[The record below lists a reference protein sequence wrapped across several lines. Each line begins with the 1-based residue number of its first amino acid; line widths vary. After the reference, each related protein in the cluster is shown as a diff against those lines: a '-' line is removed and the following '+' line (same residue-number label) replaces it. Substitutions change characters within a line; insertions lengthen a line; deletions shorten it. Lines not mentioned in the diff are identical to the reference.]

1 MAGGFSR
8 MKQSVG
14 YVGAASPHT
23 QATQDTDTSPGAFSR
38 MKEKVNTPRR
48 SSSSKGSASRDWSF
62 FEQGRGSSPARSE
75 SGTTSPKLG
84 SIRIP
89 SINKTSSGQLDVDT
103 LNQYAAQWE
112 ANHTT
117 NGERFKKTV
126 SGMGKTYL
134 GSVVNAGGVAARV
147 QQGIYSDMTEESIR
161 GWESEIKNWT
171 DSLNAWRADGSLT
184 KEEEEYLTGLIQENQ
199 KKIDIYQK
207 AQEARSGASKSTY
220 ALADKISA
228 SGTQDIEAAK
238 NGLGTIG
245 RFVVDTGVAMGQLG
259 IDIGAAAAT
268 GGSAML
274 PMAVRSFGGGTQQA
288 RQEGADE
295 GQAFLYGAASAVL
308 EAATEQI
315 GNIGVN
321 AKFFGKGALDDVMAG
336 MVTALENRARTTTGK
351 AAMKLLGTS
360 GMAFLSEGFEEFVSA
375 IASPVLERV
384 IYSDDPINVGEVL
397 GDALYDFLVGGAVGG
412 ISGAAHTATGMAI
425 QKMRGIT
432 NANDVVQEEPAQQI
446 QDEEVQPE
454 QQDQQPARE
463 AAILRILEE
472 NGVTGTPANRQAQGV
487 AALIDGGE
495 LSSNRADEIRKSR
508 AAQAAYTQITGETID
523 TTGRPAEVR
532 ARIKQMALD
541 KAAERNTQ
549 NVVETIPTQAA
560 VETATQEATEA
571 PVTPVTTMGTVD
583 TNQAETSP
591 VIQYTPSPASDLD
604 TISQRVSN
612 INLVDRMAQESQVL
626 GEAGRAA
633 AMTRYDG
640 TTDPSGY
647 YAGFMQAYN
656 DGMNGKRNR
665 QNSVLT
671 KEQYNQA
678 YNAGRTDSRAGLT
691 REGAGLVRNA
701 SAVKLRDAGTID
713 SLAKK
718 LGVTVVAEETIF
730 SPDGRKSGVNG
741 YIKGREIHIA
751 LDAEDP
757 SMVVFKHEVTHYLQE
772 KSAKS
777 YQAFRDY
784 AVQAMGEDEVRRVQ
798 DLYRSRNVDLT
809 WDEAMDEVAA
819 NYTENLLT
827 DEEAVRRLIRDD
839 RNLAQKILD
848 AIRGL
853 VQKVTGQEGAKLRQA
868 EKLWTEMFREI
879 AGQEQADRGTIEVRY
894 SEKDGVKNGR
904 AREETRGAFLQRA
917 TGEGYA
923 IHEGKTAC
931 VYGYRRVDRKSAGKN
946 AGQIQAEVSHLG
958 IEADIISGPILI
970 NRNGTTVERQVPQ
983 AVTIDRARILINKN
997 SDLAPRNVAGHE
1009 AFHLWKSGVGR
1020 NSYIETVED
1029 NIDFTSEAFRD
1040 YQSSIAY
1047 TLFGQDADL
1056 SDEGQMARMREELL
1070 AYISGDIHE
1079 GVNDDML
1086 RPMFRDYD
1094 AVKIAW
1100 DNLVRK
1106 NGGMV
1111 YGDSSSSSR
1120 FSMKAS
1126 VDEMQEKYD
1135 SLSRRVQELSRK
1147 KAQLEKNP
1155 EHEKFLEAVYSAKG
1169 DALDTAMEQYK
1180 KWADENGLSAV
1191 ASELEDLKRQSQD
1204 AFRNLERAKRDA
1216 LNEARADYRSK
1227 FDEAFSKKYAS
1238 KAARKF
1244 GTTSRFDLAGYLTV
1258 NGSLLDFSQRQGYR
1272 VQDHREIAEILDFLP
1287 DYAEYSDG
1295 MIEFMNMGNIR
1306 LQSYGIDIAKAPNAK
1321 QRSMLR
1327 KFFNS
1332 LDGEVTVDFSRENG
1346 NNDGSI
1352 DYPEGTRADKILRD
1366 IDSYFST
1373 GVVPEQSAVS
1383 MFHTRYSIKS
1393 TDSQGR
1399 KLTKE
1404 QQEYFRDSVIR
1415 DDKGHLMVMYHISDV
1430 DNISVFQSGNSAGII
1445 YFSKSIR
1452 DARKAARGS
1461 RSIYVCYLNIK
1472 NPVNTENNPFYWYE
1486 AEDSLRVAN
1495 WKREGYDGV
1504 YVKDESGVS
1513 VAVFYPG
1520 QIKETENLNPTNTTD
1535 IRFSLRQENQ
1545 RLRELNQYLRD
1556 EISDPSVVRTSRN
1569 GVKKLASRLVSEYD
1583 STVDKSDISA
1593 QLLSLYDF
1601 IANGKDAS
1609 GNELT
1614 WTEVSHRAKEIAQDI
1629 LSGAVAQGNPLYEE
1643 YADVRSYVKQQ
1654 AIVVPK
1660 DSRGDFEQ
1668 FGGWGEFR
1676 KRNAGRMKLMND
1688 GLPSDVFYQE
1698 LSSQWPELFPE
1709 DIANPADQMIHTAEV
1724 LQYLDAV
1731 YENPYQQEMDV
1742 YTRYLADEILESFYE
1757 VPQRTTYAQRQQLR
1771 QTKQAIRYEKRIDSL
1786 RQRQKERI
1794 ADLRAQGR
1802 DRIKQ
1807 AVAEQRE
1814 ESAKKLDALKRKYQ
1828 SKEAATRDRREAA
1841 ATRAKIQRHVKKLS
1855 QLLLRPSDKSHVPE
1869 ALKKPVAALLE
1880 SINLESQYTVDPK
1893 TGKRKK
1899 NGGGDPTKRT
1909 QAFQELRTAYAKIME
1924 SGEYL
1929 VDPDLQDNLDAVIRM
1944 KNKRLVEMNQAELET
1959 VWKAVSAME
1968 ASIRSANKLL
1978 AHSKFE
1984 SISGIADSLRREN
1997 SSKPEKR
2004 NYVRPIGLLDGLLN
2018 LDMMTPETFFHRL
2031 GDPGDAIFHMMR
2043 NAADDQTRT
2052 LKEAEDYTKD
2062 LLDGMKARDLEKEL
2076 HTFRIDGQDVELS
2089 TAQIMELYVL
2099 SRRQQAVKHLYMG
2112 GIRPTGARKGVLE
2125 LGAAKP
2131 VHVTPQDVANIIST
2145 LTDDQILVAEGM
2157 QSFLSEEMA
2166 EKGNRASMKVY
2177 GYKKFSE
2184 ENYWPI
2190 RVDNNQTVTD
2200 VAKETAEKMVP
2211 QYGMT
2216 KQVTPGANNALFI
2229 GSIFDS
2235 YAKHIT
2241 EMSIYSAWLATWEDV
2256 NRIHNF
2262 QFRNS
2267 EGARTGTVKEI
2278 VTKVFGKNGNGYI
2291 TNLLRDVSQGTKANA
2306 DTVFSIRGLTSAYK
2320 AASVGANLR
2329 VILQQPTAALR
2340 ALDLIDPKY
2349 FLAGMARKGNWDRVK
2364 KWAPIAQWK
2373 DWGYFEMDTGRAIKD
2388 VLLGTDSVL
2397 ERVKQATMWA
2407 AGKADSVTWSRIWNA
2422 CEAEIADKRP
2432 GLKKGSDE
2440 FYLAVADRFNQ
2451 VIDQTQ
2457 VVDSVLTRTQIMRSS
2472 SDLNKMAASFMSEP
2486 SKVYNMMLRS
2496 VYDLRAASDPAAR
2509 SAARKRVGR
2518 TSFALV
2524 ASFAANAIA
2533 QSLVDAARDD
2543 DREKKYLERFV
2554 AAYEKN
2560 FIANFNP
2567 AGYVPYL
2574 RDIVSIIQGYD
2585 VSRMDM
2591 DSISKAINSATNAY
2605 KALSGG
2611 GKKTVK
2617 AAFAD
2622 LFAEFSR
2629 LLGVPVSNIK
2639 RDVQAV
2645 IMTTAI
2651 ETENYRLQYEIDRA
2665 LLNLNYA
2672 GNTALFMDTL
2682 YGAMK
2687 TNRADYEFIYSDLV
2701 KNGMDPAKI
2710 ASGMESRMKEDQGV
2724 TSVSDLEQRYLPPDK
2739 EKEYQSLLSGVSGT
2753 KIWAGAT
2760 DEQRKNTSDDIYQLI
2775 MGTDRSA
2782 SLRDK
2787 ISAGS
2792 QYGLTEE
2799 EMVLYE
2805 LAKEVASQDGNDN
2818 TSQEEA
2824 AAAAAMLPG
2833 LSDNERA
2840 YLWQSTNKGW
2850 KDTNNPW
2857 K

>member
-1 MAGGFSR
+1 MASDFLTSLAKSKAQKIDQQFGPNAYGGTKFLTS
-8 MKQSVG
+8 STPA
-14 YVGAASPHT
+14 GAQAPASP
-23 QATQDTDTSPGAFSR
+23 
-38 MKEKVNTPRR
+38 
-48 SSSSKGSASRDWSF
+48 SRDWSF
-62 FEQGRGSSPARSE
+62 FEQERGSSPARSE
-75 SGTTSPKLG
+75 AGTASPKLG
-84 SIRIP
+84 SIRFP
-89 SINKTSSGQLDVDT
+89 SANKTASGNVRTSTLDRYAEKAAYDDNIQSLKSRLATLQEEKSRLEAGLALDMVAPVQNEIEQIQRILRYDGKEYDDNFFGQFGASYAQGRLSQDEAYGWNAYLGNPTPDAKQYAENISSALREFQIRNKDALDEDAVLPAISQDLAGYLPQFVDQTKARVAGGAAGAAAGALIPVVGIPNGIRAGAIAGSSIDMYNLTRGYAFKALVDEGVDVDT
-103 LNQYAAQWE
+103 ARSLAGDEAFLSSILEAGDTMMDMATLGVNGIIKNAAKGSLKGFAKKGAEAAASVAGNKLKQILEKHGVRLIGGYLANVAGEAAQE
-112 ANHTT
+112 GAQQVVSIANRDR
-117 NGERFKKTV
+117 GV
-126 SGMGKTYL
+126 SG
-134 GSVVNAGGVAARV
+134 
-147 QQGIYSDMTEESIR
+147 
-161 GWESEIKNWT
+161 
-171 DSLNAWRADGSLT
+171 DGSGIPDLFFRSIGT
-184 KEEEEYLTGLIQENQ
+184 GADILTGKNPDGLDEVADAAAQGA
-199 KKIDIYQK
+199 KI
-207 AQEARSGASKSTY
+207 AAMMGGATI
-220 ALADKISA
+220 L
-228 SGTQDIEAAK
+228 GTQAVNRA
-238 NGLGTIG
+238 LGTI
-245 RFVVDTGVAMGQLG
+245 VSSPEAVEDTVQTP
-259 IDIGAAAAT
+259 D
-268 GGSAML
+268 
-274 PMAVRSFGGGTQQA
+274 P
-288 RQEGADE
+288 EP
-295 GQAFLYGAASAVL
+295 AASANL
-308 EAATEQI
+308 EQTQA
-315 GNIGVN
+315 
-321 AKFFGKGALDDVMAG
+321 D
-336 MVTALENRARTTTGK
+336 
-351 AAMKLLGTS
+351 
-360 GMAFLSEGFEEFVSA
+360 
-375 IASPVLERV
+375 
-384 IYSDDPINVGEVL
+384 
-397 GDALYDFLVGGAVGG
+397 
-412 ISGAAHTATGMAI
+412 
-425 QKMRGIT
+425 
-432 NANDVVQEEPAQQI
+432 
-446 QDEEVQPE
+446 
-454 QQDQQPARE
+454 ARE

-541 KAAERNTQ
+541 KAAERNAQ

-560 VETATQEATEA
+560 VETATQESTEA

-612 INLVDRMAQESQVL
+612 INLVDRMAQDSQVL

-713 SLAKK
+713 ALAKK
-718 LGVTVVAEETIF
+718 LGVTVVAEDTIS
-730 SPDGRKSGVNG
+730 SPNGRQSGANG
-741 YIKGREIHIA
+741 YMKGREIHIS
-751 LDAEDP
+751 LKSEDP
-757 SMVVFKHEVTHYLQE
+757 AMVVFKHEVTHYLQE
-772 KSAKS
+772 QNAKG

-809 WDEAMDEVAA
+809 WDGAMDEVAA

-839 RNLAQKILD
+839 RNLAQKIMD
-848 AIRGL
+848 AIKGL
-853 VQKVTGQEGAKLRQA
+853 LQKVKGQEGAKLRQA
-868 EKLWTEMFREI
+868 ERLWTDMFREI
-879 AGQEQADRGTIEVRY
+879 AGQEQADRGTMGVRY
-894 SEKDGVKNGR
+894 SEKGEPLYG
-904 AREETRGAFLQRA
+904 REETEQTAKGSVRKNDTGRKDGGRENSAG
-917 TGEGYA
+917 TGGEGILSSVRMLSRGEKPYHSWA
-923 IHEGKTAC
+923 EEGLIVPEPGSVAESEARVVRGEYQLPVFVVKSDIFNRNHPKAPAFARGGQVFLREDLPEIGRGDIGAHEAGHAMKEIGYLPYLDFIEKTP
-931 VYGYRRVDRKSAGKN
+931 
-946 AGQIQAEVSHLG
+946 E
-958 IEADIISGPILI
+958 LI
-970 NRNGTTVERQVPQ
+970 NRSHPLAGK
-983 AVTIDRARILINKN
+983 ILEHASKHTEVDLFNM
-997 SDLAPRNVAGHE
+997 SD
-1009 AFHLWKSGVGR
+1009 
-1020 NSYIETVED
+1020 
-1029 NIDFTSEAFRD
+1029 
-1040 YQSSIAY
+1040 
-1047 TLFGQDADL
+1047 QDAIDL
-1056 SDEGQMARMREELL
+1056 YDE
-1070 AYISGDIHE
+1070 I
-1079 GVNDDML
+1079 N
-1086 RPMFRDYD
+1086 
-1094 AVKIAW
+1094 
-1100 DNLVRK
+1100 N
-1106 NGGMV
+1106 MV
-1111 YGDSSSSSR
+1111 YGAIHAGRTEAIDIIRPVFFDFDAYS
-1120 FSMKAS
+1120 K
-1126 VDEMQEKYD
+1126 
-1135 SLSRRVQELSRK
+1135 ELSSIHEQFK
-1147 KAQLEKNP
+1147 KERN
-1155 EHEKFLEAVYSAKG
+1155 
-1169 DALDTAMEQYK
+1169 
-1180 KWADENGLSAV
+1180 NG
-1191 ASELEDLKRQSQD
+1191 
-1204 AFRNLERAKRDA
+1204 
-1216 LNEARADYRSK
+1216 AR
-1227 FDEAFSKKYAS
+1227 F
-1238 KAARKF
+1238 
-1244 GTTSRFDLAGYLTV
+1244 
-1258 NGSLLDFSQRQGYR
+1258 
-1272 VQDHREIAEILDFLP
+1272 
-1287 DYAEYSDG
+1287 
-1295 MIEFMNMGNIR
+1295 
-1306 LQSYGIDIAKAPNAK
+1306 
-1321 QRSMLR
+1321 
-1327 KFFNS
+1327 
-1332 LDGEVTVDFSRENG
+1332 
-1346 NNDGSI
+1346 
-1352 DYPEGTRADKILRD
+1352 
-1366 IDSYFST
+1366 
-1373 GVVPEQSAVS
+1373 
-1383 MFHTRYSIKS
+1383 SIKS

-1399 KLTKE
+1399 QLTKE
-1404 QQEYFRDSVIR
+1404 QQEYFRDSIIR

-1452 DARKAARGS
+1452 DAQKAARGS

-1545 RLRELNQYLRD
+1545 RLRELNQYLRE

-1614 WTEVSHRAKEIAQDI
+1614 WTEVSRRAKEIAQDI

-1814 ESAKKLDALKRKYQ
+1814 ESVKKLDALKRKYQ
-1828 SKEAATRDRREAA
+1828 GKEAATRDRREAA

-1909 QAFQELRTAYAKIME
+1909 QAFQELRKVYAEIAGK
-1924 SGEYL
+1924 GEDM
-1929 VDPDLQDNLDAVIRM
+1929 VIDPSLFGSEADGIKGAFDAVIDMRDT
-1944 KNKRLVEMNQAELET
+1944 RLSDMTQEQLET
-1959 VWKAVSAME
+1959 VWKVVRAVEHSITTAGRILSKTKYAATQDWARAVEQDTASRRSKRTLTEIGALKSLENPYTFFSHYGE
-1968 ASIRSANKLL
+1968 AGHAVYRMLRNAQDKQQLMVDR
-1978 AHSKFE
+1978 
-1984 SISGIADSLRREN
+1984 IAQEVGKITDPKSVEQLEKTVHTFTTERGDSL
-1997 SSKPEKR
+1997 
-2004 NYVRPIGLLDGLLN
+2004 
-2018 LDMMTPETFFHRL
+2018 T
-2031 GDPGDAIFHMMR
+2031 
-2043 NAADDQTRT
+2043 
-2052 LKEAEDYTKD
+2052 
-2062 LLDGMKARDLEKEL
+2062 
-2076 HTFRIDGQDVELS
+2076 LS
-2089 TAQIMELYVL
+2089 TAQVMELYEL
-2099 SRRQQAVKHLYMG
+2099 TKRKQAHEHLLKG
-2112 GIRPTGARKGVLE
+2112 GIVQPEIKSSKIRRGTNAVLLSE
-2125 LGAAKP
+2125 GDL
-2131 VHVTPQDVANIIST
+2131 ANIIK
-2145 LTDDQILVAEGM
+2145 V
-2157 QSFLSEEMA
+2157 LSEEEMKLA
-2166 EKGNRASMKVY
+2166 DALQGLTSGILADYGNEASMTAY
-2177 GYKKFSE
+2177 GYKKFTGTD
-2184 ENYWPI
+2184 YWPI
-2190 RVDNNQTVTD
+2190 RTAKEGVHSSSENNQNNTRSIKNIGLSKPTVPH
-2200 VAKETAEKMVP
+2200 AS
-2211 QYGMT
+2211 
-2216 KQVTPGANNALFI
+2216 NALDIPGIFTTFASHAGDMVDYAAWLVPMEDANRLFNYEYRDGQGNPTGRYVKGLLDRVGGAGSQEYWSRLMDNIQNGISAPMDDPMTRIAVKGI
-2229 GSIFDS
+2229 GSF
-2235 YAKHIT
+2235 K
-2241 EMSIYSAWLATWEDV
+2241 SAA
-2256 NRIHNF
+2256 
-2262 QFRNS
+2262 
-2267 EGARTGTVKEI
+2267 
-2278 VTKVFGKNGNGYI
+2278 
-2291 TNLLRDVSQGTKANA
+2291 
-2306 DTVFSIRGLTSAYK
+2306 
-2320 AASVGANLR
+2320 VGGNLR
-2329 VILQQPTAALR
+2329 VWLLQPTSLFR
-2340 ALDLIDPKY
+2340 ASFVLPAEDISRGLVKG
-2349 FLAGMARKGNWDRVK
+2349 ATKGNGWK
-2364 KWAPIAQWK
+2364 KALKYSPIAMRK
-2373 DWGYFEMDTGRAIKD
+2373 DNGGFDISNPRSMKEQLFDGR
-2388 VLLGTDSVL
+2388 
-2397 ERVKQATMWA
+2397 
-2407 AGKADSVTWSRIWNA
+2407 SRIRKFNDALSAPAGIADAWAWGKLWNA
-2422 CEAEIADKRP
+2422 CEWTTARRHKELRA
-2432 GLKKGSDE
+2432 GSE
-2440 FYLAVADRFNQ
+2440 AFYQKVNEMFTE

-2457 VVDSVLTRTQIMRSS
+2457 VVDGILQRSNIMRS
-2472 SDLNKMAASFMSEP
+2472 
-2486 SKVYNMMLRS
+2486 R
-2496 VYDLRAASDPAAR
+2496 
-2509 SAARKRVGR
+2509 
-2518 TSFALV
+2518 
-2524 ASFAANAIA
+2524 NAIA
-2533 QSLVDAARDD
+2533 QQATTFMGEPIMSLNMLLRAYDQFRYEQNPVKRGKAIKALGRASMALVLTSVASAVVQSFVDALRDD
-2543 DREKKYLERFV
+2543 DKDKKHLERMLSAFTGLTGEEES
-2554 AAYEKN
+2554 AWEKA
-2560 FIANFNP
+2560 IAVVLNGNLIGNLNP
-2567 AGYVPYL
+2567 IGQIPFA
-2574 RDIVSIIQGYD
+2574 RDILSQAQGYEVSRTDMEIFSDLVRATQTVIDSADGNGKRTRAYAVKELLSSAAKVFGTPVGNLTRDVWSIIRSFFIQTD
-2585 VSRMDM
+2585 N
-2591 DSISKAINSATNAY
+2591 ISLLYEMEKAIYNITNDGNRSRYVDILYRAY
-2605 KALSGG
+2605 RSGESD
-2611 GKKTVK
+2611 T
-2617 AAFAD
+2617 
-2622 LFAEFSR
+2622 
-2629 LLGVPVSNIK
+2629 
-2639 RDVQAV
+2639 
-2645 IMTTAI
+2645 
-2651 ETENYRLQYEIDRA
+2651 YES
-2665 LLNLNYA
+2665 
-2672 GNTALFMDTL
+2672 
-2682 YGAMK
+2682 
-2687 TNRADYEFIYSDLV
+2687 IYSDLV

-2760 DEQRKNTSDDIYQLI
+2760 EEQRKNTFDDIYQLI

>member
-1 MAGGFSR
+1 MSITL
-8 MKQSVG
+8 KQKNSGRVWNGTKVSSPQKNVG
-14 YVGAASPHT
+14 EKTGSGMTLTQRPQKAVQTSGAQAPAST
-23 QATQDTDTSPGAFSR
+23 
-38 MKEKVNTPRR
+38 
-48 SSSSKGSASRDWSF
+48 SRDWSF
-62 FEQGRGSSPARSE
+62 FEQGRINPASRAAASQDF
-75 SGTTSPKLG
+75 GG
-84 SIRIP
+84 IRIP
-89 SINKTSSGQLDVDT
+89 SANRTPSGSIDTETLDR
-103 LNQYAAQWE
+103 YAAQKKQD
-112 ANHTT
+112 NQSIL
-117 NGERFKKTV
+117 ERVGKTV
-126 SGMGKTYL
+126 SGAGKTYL
-134 GSVVNAGGVAARV
+134 GGLVNLGGQAASAQQRIQSEMTDENIRV
-147 QQGIYSDMTEESIR
+147 
-161 GWESEIKNWT
+161 WESEIQNWT
-171 DSLNAWRADGSLT
+171 SSLNNWRADGTLT
-184 KEEEEYLTGLIQENQ
+184 KDEEDYLTGLIQENQ
-199 KKIDIYQK
+199 KKIDIYRL
-207 AQEARSGASKSTY
+207 AQEARGGARDASYQLADEVSFSGAK
-220 ALADKISA
+220 DIQSA
-228 SGTQDIEAAK
+228 KE
-238 NGLGTIG
+238 GLGPVG
-245 RFVVDTGVAMGQLG
+245 NFVVDTGVALGQQVVDFG
-259 IDIGAAAAT
+259 IAAAT
-268 GGSAML
+268 GGSALL
-274 PMAVRSFGGGTQQA
+274 PMGIRSFGSGSQQA

-295 GQAFLYGAASAVL
+295 GQAALYGIASAAL
-308 EAATEQI
+308 ETATEQI
-315 GNIGVN
+315 GNIGISS
-321 AKFFGKGALDDVMAG
+321 KFFGGGALDDVMAG
-336 MVTALENRARTTTGK
+336 MVSSLEKRAKTAAGRAVLNRI
-351 AAMKLLGTS
+351 GTA
-360 GMAFLSEGFEEFVSA
+360 GMAFLSEGFEEFVSGVS
-375 IASPVLERV
+375 SPLLERA
-384 IYSDDPINVGEVL
+384 IYSDDPINFGEVL
-397 GDALYDFLVGGAVGG
+397 GDALYDFAVGGAVGG
-412 ISGAAHTATGMAI
+412 ILGGTFGGRTS
-425 QKMRGIT
+425 
-432 NANDVVQEEPAQQI
+432 ANQMVSQQTEQVSNVVQEEPAQQI

-454 QQDQQPARE
+454 QQDQQTARE

-508 AAQAAYTQITGETID
+508 AAQAAYTQLTGQTID
-523 TTGRPAEVR
+523 TTGRPADVR

-541 KAAERNTQ
+541 KAAERGAQ
-549 NVVETIPTQAA
+549 NVVESAPVQ
-560 VETATQEATEA
+560 ETAEA
-571 PVTPVTTMGTVD
+571 PVIPVTPRGTVEP
-583 TNQAETSP
+583 NQAEALP
-591 VIQYTPSPASDLD
+591 GRQAPLSPASDLD

-640 TTDPSGY
+640 TTAPSGY

-713 SLAKK
+713 ALAKK
-718 LGVTVVAEETIF
+718 LGVTVVAEDTIS
-730 SPDGRKSGVNG
+730 SPNGRQSGANG
-741 YIKGREIHIA
+741 YMKGREIHIS
-751 LDAEDP
+751 LKSEDP
-757 SMVVFKHEVTHYLQE
+757 AMVVFKHEVTHYLQE
-772 KSAKS
+772 QNAKG

-784 AVQAMGEDEVRRVQ
+784 AVQAMGEDEVRKVQ
-798 DLYRSRNVDLT
+798 DLYRRGGVELT
-809 WDEAMDEVAA
+809 WDGAMDEVAA

-827 DEEAVRRLIRDD
+827 DEEAVRQLIRDD

-848 AIRGL
+848 AIREL

-868 EKLWTEMFREI
+868 ERLWTEMFREI
-879 AGQEQADRGTIEVRY
+879 AGQEQVDRGTMNVQY

-946 AGQIQAEVSHLG
+946 ARQIQAEVSHLG
-958 IEADIISGPILI
+958 IEADIISGTILI

-983 AVTIDRARILINKN
+983 AVTIGRARILINKN

-1040 YQSSIAY
+1040 YQSSVAY

-1094 AVKIAW
+1094 AVKTAW
-1100 DNLVRK
+1100 ETLVRENAGQK
-1106 NGGMV
+1106 QTDRGTMEVRYSVQNLTPEERSAILS
-1111 YGDSSSSSR
+1111 YKSSESYKVNAKLR
-1120 FSMKAS
+1120 DGIALTDMEQAM
-1126 VDEMQEKYD
+1126 VDELD
-1135 SLSRRVQELSRK
+1135 R
-1147 KAQLEKNP
+1147 ALEKLPKVQGTVYRTLNFDDVLSP
-1155 EHEKFLEAVYSAKG
+1155 QEEYEDFIANHQAGFLVAYKAYTSASTKTDG
-1169 DALDTAMEQYK
+1169 YPL
-1180 KWADENGLSAV
+1180 ADGTKYGV
-1191 ASELEDLKRQSQD
+1191 TLEI
-1204 AFRNLERAKRDA
+1204 
-1216 LNEARADYRSK
+1216 
-1227 FDEAFSKKYAS
+1227 
-1238 KAARKF
+1238 
-1244 GTTSRFDLAGYLTV
+1244 TSRSARDLAGLGNNFESEALFPRRTV
-1258 NGSLLDFSQRQGYR
+1258 FDITRVTTDKSGHIRIYMEEVEIYGGDKHQGHDAQKRGMAVRDLQEAHPAHTDLRDVPRTDTRGDHVRGQNLQGSGTEGTSEQ
-1272 VQDHREIAEILDFLP
+1272 
-1287 DYAEYSDG
+1287 
-1295 MIEFMNMGNIR
+1295 
-1306 LQSYGIDIAKAPNAK
+1306 
-1321 QRSMLR
+1321 
-1327 KFFNS
+1327 
-1332 LDGEVTVDFSRENG
+1332 EVT
-1346 NNDGSI
+1346 
-1352 DYPEGTRADKILRD
+1352 
-1366 IDSYFST
+1366 
-1373 GVVPEQSAVS
+1373 
-1383 MFHTRYSIKS
+1383 
-1393 TDSQGR
+1393 
-1399 KLTKE
+1399 
-1404 QQEYFRDSVIR
+1404 
-1415 DDKGHLMVMYHISDV
+1415 
-1430 DNISVFQSGNSAGII
+1430 
-1445 YFSKSIR
+1445 
-1452 DARKAARGS
+1452 
-1461 RSIYVCYLNIK
+1461 
-1472 NPVNTENNPFYWYE
+1472 
-1486 AEDSLRVAN
+1486 
-1495 WKREGYDGV
+1495 
-1504 YVKDESGVS
+1504 
-1513 VAVFYPG
+1513 
-1520 QIKETENLNPTNTTD
+1520 
-1535 IRFSLRQENQ
+1535 RFSLKQENQ

-1614 WTEVSHRAKEIAQDI
+1614 WTEVSRRAKEIAQDI

-1807 AVAEQRE
+1807 AVSEQRE

-1828 SKEAATRDRREAA
+1828 GKEAATRDRREAA

-2031 GDPGDAIFHMMR
+2031 GDPGDAIFRMMR

-2278 VTKVFGKNGNGYI
+2278 VSKVFGKNGNGYI

-2407 AGKADSVTWSRIWNA
+2407 AGKADSVTWARLWNA

-2440 FYLAVADRFNQ
+2440 FYRAVADRFNQ

-2496 VYDLRAASDPAAR
+2496 VYDLRAESNPAAR

-2639 RDVQAV
+2639 RDVQSV

-2760 DEQRKNTSDDIYQLI
+2760 EEQRKNASDDIYQLI

>member
-1 MAGGFSR
+1 M
-8 MKQSVG
+8 
-14 YVGAASPHT
+14 
-23 QATQDTDTSPGAFSR
+23 PGAQAPAS
-38 MKEKVNTPRR
+38 T
-48 SSSSKGSASRDWSF
+48 SRDWSF
-62 FEQGRGSSPARSE
+62 FEQGRINPASRAAASQDF
-75 SGTTSPKLG
+75 GG
-84 SIRIP
+84 IRIP
-89 SINKTSSGQLDVDT
+89 SANRTPSGSIDTETLEKYISPRDATLYDLTIGSIMRGYDNSQYGIELYKQMSGQENDADE
-103 LNQYAAQWE
+103 YAKKMASE
-112 ANHTT
+112 KY
-117 NGERFKKTV
+117 RF
-126 SGMGKTYL
+126 
-134 GSVVNAGGVAARV
+134 
-147 QQGIYSDMTEESIR
+147 E
-161 GWESEIKNWT
+161 
-171 DSLNAWRADGSLT
+171 ADG
-184 KEEEEYLTGLIQENQ
+184 LIG
-199 KKIDIYQK
+199 K
-207 AQEARSGASKSTY
+207 AVSGASELLGQQLRQWTDPT
-220 ALADKISA
+220 AIAA
-228 SGTQDIEAAK
+228 GGTAA
-238 NGLGTIG
+238 
-245 RFVVDTGVAMGQLG
+245 
-259 IDIGAAAAT
+259 GAAAIA
-268 GGSAML
+268 
-274 PMAVRSFGGGTQQA
+274 
-288 RQEGADE
+288 
-295 GQAFLYGAASAVL
+295 GQAGPQVLIPEEVFTVPGAFIGGLQVGSGLSNYQIEAGLAYKEMLDNGISEDTASKV
-308 EAATEQI
+308 AT
-315 GNIGVN
+315 
-321 AKFFGKGALDDVMAG
+321 A
-336 MVTALENRARTTTGK
+336 
-351 AAMKLLGTS
+351 
-360 GMAFLSEGFEEFVSA
+360 
-375 IASPVLERV
+375 
-384 IYSDDPINVGEVL
+384 
-397 GDALYDFLVGGAVGG
+397 VGGANAALELVQMDELVKSFQVLNK
-412 ISGAAHTATGMAI
+412 SGASNGVLDAVLGELKRRGMDVAKETAQEVAQEGVTITGSQVASQI
-425 QKMRGIT
+425 DRGEWQYG
-432 NANDVVQEEPAQQI
+432 AKDVVERLGDTALSSALSFGVLNVPGGVYNVAYGNRTSSPQQAQQATVAEQEPTPVETEI
-446 QDEEVQPE
+446 SAPSQE
-454 QQDQQPARE
+454 QQSSARE

-495 LSSNRADEIRKSR
+495 LSSHRADEIRKSR
-508 AAQAAYTQITGETID
+508 AAQAAYTHITGETID

-541 KAAERNTQ
+541 KAAERNAQ

-571 PVTPVTTMGTVD
+571 PVTPVTTMGTVY

-604 TISQRVSN
+604 TISQRVYN
-612 INLVDRMAQESQVL
+612 INLVDRMAQDSQVL

-678 YNAGRTDSRAGLT
+678 YNAGRTDARAGLT

-718 LGVTVVAEETIF
+718 LGVTVVAEDTIF
-730 SPDGRKSGVNG
+730 SPDGRKSGANG

-757 SMVVFKHEVTHYLQE
+757 AMVVFKHEVTHYLQE
-772 KSAKS
+772 QNAKG

-784 AVQAMGEDEVRRVQ
+784 AVQAMGEDEVRKVQ
-798 DLYRSRNVDLT
+798 DLYRRGGVELT
-809 WDEAMDEVAA
+809 WDGAMDEVAA

-848 AIRGL
+848 AIRDMVRNL
-853 VQKVTGQEGAKLRQA
+853 TDKEGAQLRKA
-868 EKLWTEMFREI
+868 ERLWTKMFEESVEMRPLTEREQAIIFSDRDTKYSIREKDPPKKTGVAYKVFFAKDGQLYPPMVANPGGAGTPVGVWLDADIGQAAPPSKTGRMQVQAGGKGTNAAKGSLAFRPGWHLGDIPLAKQFARKNPETGVKDLFPADFVWAECEYAMDVDYQEEAMSYGYTENGKFRHSYAGLPKLPQDGYYRYRTNPNPDTVPWVITGAMKVNRILTDAETDAICREAGVEPMKRQGGPMDEERLSQLGLKAGYVEDNTRFSMKSQVDEMQENYDEI
-879 AGQEQADRGTIEVRY
+879 AGQEQADRGTMEVRY
-894 SEKDGVKNGR
+894 SVQNLTPEERSAILSYKSSESYKVNAKL
-904 AREETRGAFLQRA
+904 REGIALTDMEQAM
-917 TGEGYA
+917 
-923 IHEGKTAC
+923 
-931 VYGYRRVDRKSAGKN
+931 VD
-946 AGQIQAEVSHLG
+946 EL
-958 IEADIISGPILI
+958 
-970 NRNGTTVERQVPQ
+970 
-983 AVTIDRARILINKN
+983 DRALEKLPKVQGTVYRTLNFDDVLSPQEEYEDFIAKHQAGFL
-997 SDLAPRNVAGHE
+997 VAY
-1009 AFHLWKSGVGR
+1009 K
-1020 NSYIETVED
+1020 
-1029 NIDFTSEAFRD
+1029 
-1040 YQSSIAY
+1040 AY
-1047 TLFGQDADL
+1047 TSASTKTDGYPLAD
-1056 SDEGQMARMREELL
+1056 GTK
-1070 AYISGDIHE
+1070 Y
-1079 GVNDDML
+1079 GVT
-1086 RPMFRDYD
+1086 
-1094 AVKIAW
+1094 
-1100 DNLVRK
+1100 
-1106 NGGMV
+1106 
-1111 YGDSSSSSR
+1111 
-1120 FSMKAS
+1120 
-1126 VDEMQEKYD
+1126 
-1135 SLSRRVQELSRK
+1135 
-1147 KAQLEKNP
+1147 LEI
-1155 EHEKFLEAVYSAKG
+1155 
-1169 DALDTAMEQYK
+1169 
-1180 KWADENGLSAV
+1180 
-1191 ASELEDLKRQSQD
+1191 
-1204 AFRNLERAKRDA
+1204 
-1216 LNEARADYRSK
+1216 
-1227 FDEAFSKKYAS
+1227 
-1238 KAARKF
+1238 
-1244 GTTSRFDLAGYLTV
+1244 TSRSARDLAGLGNNFESEALFPRRTV
-1258 NGSLLDFSQRQGYR
+1258 FDITRVTTDKSGHIRIYMEEVEIYGGNKHQGHDTQKR
-1272 VQDHREIAEILDFLP
+1272 GMAVRDLQEAHPAHTDLRDVPRTDTRGDHVR
-1287 DYAEYSDG
+1287 G
-1295 MIEFMNMGNIR
+1295 QN
-1306 LQSYGIDIAKAPNAK
+1306 LQESGTEGTSE
-1321 QRSMLR
+1321 Q
-1327 KFFNS
+1327 
-1332 LDGEVTVDFSRENG
+1332 EVT
-1346 NNDGSI
+1346 
-1352 DYPEGTRADKILRD
+1352 
-1366 IDSYFST
+1366 
-1373 GVVPEQSAVS
+1373 
-1383 MFHTRYSIKS
+1383 
-1393 TDSQGR
+1393 
-1399 KLTKE
+1399 
-1404 QQEYFRDSVIR
+1404 
-1415 DDKGHLMVMYHISDV
+1415 
-1430 DNISVFQSGNSAGII
+1430 
-1445 YFSKSIR
+1445 
-1452 DARKAARGS
+1452 
-1461 RSIYVCYLNIK
+1461 
-1472 NPVNTENNPFYWYE
+1472 
-1486 AEDSLRVAN
+1486 
-1495 WKREGYDGV
+1495 
-1504 YVKDESGVS
+1504 
-1513 VAVFYPG
+1513 
-1520 QIKETENLNPTNTTD
+1520 
-1535 IRFSLRQENQ
+1535 RFSLKQENQ
-1545 RLRELNQYLRD
+1545 RLRELNQYLRE

-1614 WTEVSHRAKEIAQDI
+1614 WTEVSRRAKEIAQDI

-1668 FGGWGEFR
+1668 FGGWGAFR
-1676 KRNAGRMKLMND
+1676 KLNAGRMKLMND

-1828 SKEAATRDRREAA
+1828 GKEAATRDRREAA

-2018 LDMMTPETFFHRL
+2018 LDMMTPEIFFHRL
-2031 GDPGDAIFHMMR
+2031 GDPGDAIFRMMR

-2052 LKEAEDYTKD
+2052 LKEAEDYTKA

-2278 VTKVFGKNGNGYI
+2278 VSKVFGKNGNGYI

-2440 FYLAVADRFNQ
+2440 FYRAVADRFNQ

-2457 VVDSVLTRTQIMRSS
+2457 VVDSALTRTQIMRSS

-2639 RDVQAV
+2639 RDVQSV

-2710 ASGMESRMKEDQGV
+2710 ASGMESRMKADQGV

-2760 DEQRKNTSDDIYQLI
+2760 EEQRKNASDDIYQLI

>member
-1 MAGGFSR
+1 MASDFLTSLAKSKAQKIDQQFGPNAYGGTKFLTS
-8 MKQSVG
+8 STPA
-14 YVGAASPHT
+14 GAQAPASP
-23 QATQDTDTSPGAFSR
+23 
-38 MKEKVNTPRR
+38 
-48 SSSSKGSASRDWSF
+48 SRDWSF

-75 SGTTSPKLG
+75 SGVASPMIG
-84 SIRIP
+84 SIRFP
-89 SINKTSSGQLDVDT
+89 SINKTASGNIRTSTLDRYAEKAAYDDNIQGLKSRLASLQEEKSRLEAGLALDMVAPVQNEIEQIQRILRYDGKEYDDNFFGQFGASYAQGRLSQDEAYGWNAYLGNPTPEAKQYAENISSALREFQIRNKDALDEDAVLPAISQDLAGYLPQFVDQTKARVAGGAAGAAAGALIPVVGIPNGIRAGAIAGSSIDMYNLTRGYAFKALVDEGVDVDT
-103 LNQYAAQWE
+103 ARSLAGDE
-112 ANHTT
+112 AFLSSILEAGDTMMDMAT
-117 NGERFKKTV
+117 LGVNG
-126 SGMGKTYL
+126 
-134 GSVVNAGGVAARV
+134 
-147 QQGIYSDMTEESIR
+147 I
-161 GWESEIKNWT
+161 IKN
-171 DSLNAWRADGSLT
+171 AAKGSL
-184 KEEEEYLTGLIQENQ
+184 KGFA
-199 KKIDIYQK
+199 KK
-207 AQEARSGASKSTY
+207 GA
-220 ALADKISA
+220 
-228 SGTQDIEAAK
+228 EAAASAAGNK
-238 NGLGTIG
+238 LKQILEKHGVKLIG
-245 RFVVDTGVAMGQLG
+245 GYLSNVAGE
-259 IDIGAAAAT
+259 AA
-268 GGSAML
+268 
-274 PMAVRSFGGGTQQA
+274 
-288 RQEGADE
+288 QEGAQQVVSIANRDRGVSGDGSGIPDLFFRSIGTGADILTGKNPDGLDE
-295 GQAFLYGAASAVL
+295 VADAAAQGAKIAAMMGGATILGTQAV
-308 EAATEQI
+308 
-315 GNIGVN
+315 
-321 AKFFGKGALDDVMAG
+321 
-336 MVTALENRARTTTGK
+336 NRA
-351 AAMKLLGTS
+351 LGTT
-360 GMAFLSEGFEEFVSA
+360 
-375 IASPVLERV
+375 ASSPATVEATVQTPDPEPVASDSLER
-384 IYSDDPINVGEVL
+384 
-397 GDALYDFLVGGAVGG
+397 
-412 ISGAAHTATGMAI
+412 T
-425 QKMRGIT
+425 Q
-432 NANDVVQEEPAQQI
+432 AN
-446 QDEEVQPE
+446 
-454 QQDQQPARE
+454 ARE

-495 LSSNRADEIRKSR
+495 LSSHRADEIRKSR
-508 AAQAAYTQITGETID
+508 AAQDAYTQITGETID

-541 KAAERNTQ
+541 KAAERNAQ
-549 NVVETIPTQAA
+549 NVVETIPTQATIDN
-560 VETATQEATEA
+560 TAQEAIES
-571 PVTPVTTMGTVD
+571 PVTPVISMGTVD

-612 INLVDRMAQESQVL
+612 INLVDRMAQDSQVL

-713 SLAKK
+713 ALAKK
-718 LGVTVVAEETIF
+718 LGVTVVAEESIF
-730 SPDGRKSGVNG
+730 SPDGRKSGANG

-751 LDAEDP
+751 LDANDP

-772 KSAKS
+772 QSAES

-784 AVQAMGEDEVRRVQ
+784 AVQAMGENEVRRVQ

-879 AGQEQADRGTIEVRY
+879 AGQEQADRGTMEVRY
-894 SEKDGVKNGR
+894 SVQNLTPEERSAILSYKSSESYKVNAKL
-904 AREETRGAFLQRA
+904 REGIALTDMEQAM
-917 TGEGYA
+917 
-923 IHEGKTAC
+923 
-931 VYGYRRVDRKSAGKN
+931 VD
-946 AGQIQAEVSHLG
+946 EL
-958 IEADIISGPILI
+958 
-970 NRNGTTVERQVPQ
+970 
-983 AVTIDRARILINKN
+983 DRALEKLPKVQGTVYRTLNFDDVLSPQEEYEDFIANHQAGFL
-997 SDLAPRNVAGHE
+997 VAY
-1009 AFHLWKSGVGR
+1009 K
-1020 NSYIETVED
+1020 
-1029 NIDFTSEAFRD
+1029 
-1040 YQSSIAY
+1040 AY
-1047 TLFGQDADL
+1047 TSASTKTDGYPLAD
-1056 SDEGQMARMREELL
+1056 GTK
-1070 AYISGDIHE
+1070 Y
-1079 GVNDDML
+1079 GVT
-1086 RPMFRDYD
+1086 
-1094 AVKIAW
+1094 
-1100 DNLVRK
+1100 
-1106 NGGMV
+1106 
-1111 YGDSSSSSR
+1111 
-1120 FSMKAS
+1120 
-1126 VDEMQEKYD
+1126 
-1135 SLSRRVQELSRK
+1135 
-1147 KAQLEKNP
+1147 LEI
-1155 EHEKFLEAVYSAKG
+1155 
-1169 DALDTAMEQYK
+1169 
-1180 KWADENGLSAV
+1180 
-1191 ASELEDLKRQSQD
+1191 
-1204 AFRNLERAKRDA
+1204 
-1216 LNEARADYRSK
+1216 
-1227 FDEAFSKKYAS
+1227 
-1238 KAARKF
+1238 
-1244 GTTSRFDLAGYLTV
+1244 TSRSARDLAGLGNNFESEALFPRRTV
-1258 NGSLLDFSQRQGYR
+1258 FDITRVTTDKSGHIRIYMEEVEIYGGNKHQGHDTQKR
-1272 VQDHREIAEILDFLP
+1272 GMAVRDLQKAHPAHTDLRDVPRTDTRGDHVR
-1287 DYAEYSDG
+1287 G
-1295 MIEFMNMGNIR
+1295 QN
-1306 LQSYGIDIAKAPNAK
+1306 LQESGTEGTSE
-1321 QRSMLR
+1321 Q
-1327 KFFNS
+1327 
-1332 LDGEVTVDFSRENG
+1332 EVT
-1346 NNDGSI
+1346 
-1352 DYPEGTRADKILRD
+1352 
-1366 IDSYFST
+1366 
-1373 GVVPEQSAVS
+1373 
-1383 MFHTRYSIKS
+1383 
-1393 TDSQGR
+1393 
-1399 KLTKE
+1399 
-1404 QQEYFRDSVIR
+1404 
-1415 DDKGHLMVMYHISDV
+1415 
-1430 DNISVFQSGNSAGII
+1430 
-1445 YFSKSIR
+1445 
-1452 DARKAARGS
+1452 
-1461 RSIYVCYLNIK
+1461 
-1472 NPVNTENNPFYWYE
+1472 
-1486 AEDSLRVAN
+1486 
-1495 WKREGYDGV
+1495 
-1504 YVKDESGVS
+1504 
-1513 VAVFYPG
+1513 
-1520 QIKETENLNPTNTTD
+1520 
-1535 IRFSLRQENQ
+1535 RFSLKQENQ
-1545 RLRELNQYLRD
+1545 RLQELNQYLRE

-1614 WTEVSHRAKEIAQDI
+1614 WTEVSRRAKEIAQDI

-1643 YADVRSYVKQQ
+1643 YADVRAYVKKQ

-1828 SKEAATRDRREAA
+1828 GKEAATRDRREAA

-2031 GDPGDAIFHMMR
+2031 GDPGDAIFRMMR

-2052 LKEAEDYTKD
+2052 LKEAEDYTKA

-2216 KQVTPGANNALFI
+2216 KQVTQGANNALFI

-2407 AGKADSVTWSRIWNA
+2407 AGKADSVTWARLWNA

-2440 FYLAVADRFNQ
+2440 FYRAVADRFNQ

-2639 RDVQAV
+2639 RDVQSV

-2710 ASGMESRMKEDQGV
+2710 ASGMESRMKADQGV
-2724 TSVSDLEQRYLPPDK
+2724 TSVFDLEQRYLPPDK

-2760 DEQRKNTSDDIYQLI
+2760 EEQRKNASDDIYQLI

>member
-1 MAGGFSR
+1 MSITL
-8 MKQSVG
+8 KQKNSGRVWNGTKVSSPQKNVG
-14 YVGAASPHT
+14 EKTGSGMTLTQRPQKAVQTSGAQAPAST
-23 QATQDTDTSPGAFSR
+23 
-38 MKEKVNTPRR
+38 
-48 SSSSKGSASRDWSF
+48 SRDWSF
-62 FEQGRGSSPARSE
+62 FEQGRINPASRAAASQDF
-75 SGTTSPKLG
+75 GG
-84 SIRIP
+84 IRIP
-89 SINKTSSGQLDVDT
+89 SANRTPSGSIDTETLEKYISPRDATLYDLTIGSIMRGYDNSQYGIELYKQMSGQENDADE
-103 LNQYAAQWE
+103 YAKKMASE
-112 ANHTT
+112 KY
-117 NGERFKKTV
+117 RF
-126 SGMGKTYL
+126 
-134 GSVVNAGGVAARV
+134 
-147 QQGIYSDMTEESIR
+147 E
-161 GWESEIKNWT
+161 
-171 DSLNAWRADGSLT
+171 ADG
-184 KEEEEYLTGLIQENQ
+184 LIG
-199 KKIDIYQK
+199 K
-207 AQEARSGASKSTY
+207 AVSGASELLGQQLRQWTDPT
-220 ALADKISA
+220 AIAA
-228 SGTQDIEAAK
+228 GGTAA
-238 NGLGTIG
+238 
-245 RFVVDTGVAMGQLG
+245 
-259 IDIGAAAAT
+259 GAAAIA
-268 GGSAML
+268 
-274 PMAVRSFGGGTQQA
+274 
-288 RQEGADE
+288 
-295 GQAFLYGAASAVL
+295 GQAGPQVLIPEEVFTVPGAFIGGLQVGSGLSNYQIEAGLAYKEMLDNGISEDTASKV
-308 EAATEQI
+308 AT
-315 GNIGVN
+315 
-321 AKFFGKGALDDVMAG
+321 A
-336 MVTALENRARTTTGK
+336 
-351 AAMKLLGTS
+351 
-360 GMAFLSEGFEEFVSA
+360 
-375 IASPVLERV
+375 
-384 IYSDDPINVGEVL
+384 
-397 GDALYDFLVGGAVGG
+397 VGGANAALELVQMDELVKSFQVLNK
-412 ISGAAHTATGMAI
+412 SGASNGVLDAVLGELKRRGMDVAKETAQEVAQEGVTITGSQVASQI
-425 QKMRGIT
+425 DRGEWQYG
-432 NANDVVQEEPAQQI
+432 AKDVVERLGDTALSSALSFGVLNVPGGVYNVAYGNRTSSPQQAQQATVAEQEPTPVETEI
-446 QDEEVQPE
+446 SAPSQE
-454 QQDQQPARE
+454 QQSSARE

-495 LSSNRADEIRKSR
+495 LSSHRADEIRKSR

-541 KAAERNTQ
+541 KAAERNAQ
-549 NVVETIPTQAA
+549 NVAETIPTQATMDN
-560 VETATQEATEA
+560 TAQEAIES
-571 PVTPVTTMGTVD
+571 PVTPVISMGTVD

-612 INLVDRMAQESQVL
+612 INLVDRMAQDSQVL

-713 SLAKK
+713 ALAKK
-718 LGVTVVAEETIF
+718 LGVTVVAEDTIF
-730 SPDGRKSGVNG
+730 SPDGRKSGANG

-777 YQAFRDY
+777 YQKFRDY

-798 DLYRSRNVDLT
+798 DLYLRGGVELT
-809 WDEAMDEVAA
+809 WDGAMDEVAA

-839 RNLAQKILD
+839 RNLAQKIMD
-848 AIRGL
+848 AIREL
-853 VQKVTGQEGAKLRQA
+853 VQKVTGQEGAQLRKAERLWTKMFEESVEMRPLTEIEQAIIFSDRDTKYSIREKDPPKKTGVAYKVFFAKDGQLYPPMVANPGGAGTPVGVWLDADIGQAAPPSKTGRMQVQAGGKGTNAAKGSLAFRPGWHLGDIPLAKQFARKNPETGVKDLFPADFVWAECEYAMDVDYQEEAMSYGYTENGKFRHSYAGLPKLPQDGYYRYRTNPNPDTVPWVITGAMKVNRILTDAETDAICRQA
-868 EKLWTEMFREI
+868 GVEPMKRQGGPMDEARLAELGLKAGDVTEPRYSLKSDVDQIQSRYDSINARIRELSIQKSKLEDSAEFKRFMEVVPTLKDSELMPELERYSAWEKQSGLSDVSNELKELRT
-879 AGQEQADRGTIEVRY
+879 QEQEAY
-894 SEKDGVKNGR
+894 
-904 AREETRGAFLQRA
+904 RELQRA
-917 TGEGYA
+917 
-923 IHEGKTAC
+923 K
-931 VYGYRRVDRKSAGKN
+931 
-946 AGQIQAEVSHLG
+946 
-958 IEADIISGPILI
+958 
-970 NRNGTTVERQVPQ
+970 
-983 AVTIDRARILINKN
+983 AR
-997 SDLAPRNVAGHE
+997 
-1009 AFHLWKSGVGR
+1009 
-1020 NSYIETVED
+1020 
-1029 NIDFTSEAFRD
+1029 
-1040 YQSSIAY
+1040 
-1047 TLFGQDADL
+1047 
-1056 SDEGQMARMREELL
+1056 
-1070 AYISGDIHE
+1070 
-1079 GVNDDML
+1079 
-1086 RPMFRDYD
+1086 
-1094 AVKIAW
+1094 
-1100 DNLVRK
+1100 
-1106 NGGMV
+1106 
-1111 YGDSSSSSR
+1111 
-1120 FSMKAS
+1120 
-1126 VDEMQEKYD
+1126 
-1135 SLSRRVQELSRK
+1135 
-1147 KAQLEKNP
+1147 
-1155 EHEKFLEAVYSAKG
+1155 
-1169 DALDTAMEQYK
+1169 
-1180 KWADENGLSAV
+1180 
-1191 ASELEDLKRQSQD
+1191 
-1204 AFRNLERAKRDA
+1204 A
-1216 LNEARADYRSK
+1216 LNEAREEYRSM
-1227 FDEAFSKKYAS
+1227 FTEEFSKKYAS

-1258 NGSLLDFSQRQGYR
+1258 NGTLLDFSERQGYR
-1272 VQDHREIAEILDFLP
+1272 VQDHREIAEVLDFLP

-1332 LDGEVTVDFSRENG
+1332 LDGEVTVDFSLENG

-1399 KLTKE
+1399 QLTKE

-1504 YVKDESGVS
+1504 YMKDESGVS

-1545 RLRELNQYLRD
+1545 RLRELNQYLRE

-1614 WTEVSHRAKEIAQDI
+1614 WTEVSRRAKEIAQDI

-1828 SKEAATRDRREAA
+1828 GKEAATRDRREAA

-1909 QAFQELRTAYAKIME
+1909 QAFQELRKVYAEIAGK
-1924 SGEYL
+1924 GEDM
-1929 VDPDLQDNLDAVIRM
+1929 VIDPSLFGSEADGIKGAFDAVIDMRDT
-1944 KNKRLVEMNQAELET
+1944 RLSDMTQEQLET
-1959 VWKAVSAME
+1959 VWKVVRAVEHSITTAGRILSKTKYAATQDWARAVEQDTASRRSKRTLTEIGALKSLENPYTFFSHYGE
-1968 ASIRSANKLL
+1968 AGHAVYRMLRNAQDKQQLMVDR
-1978 AHSKFE
+1978 
-1984 SISGIADSLRREN
+1984 IAQEVGKITDPKSVEQLEKTVHTFTTERGDSL
-1997 SSKPEKR
+1997 
-2004 NYVRPIGLLDGLLN
+2004 
-2018 LDMMTPETFFHRL
+2018 T
-2031 GDPGDAIFHMMR
+2031 
-2043 NAADDQTRT
+2043 
-2052 LKEAEDYTKD
+2052 
-2062 LLDGMKARDLEKEL
+2062 
-2076 HTFRIDGQDVELS
+2076 LS
-2089 TAQIMELYVL
+2089 TAQVMELYEL
-2099 SRRQQAVKHLYMG
+2099 TKRKQAHEHLLKG
-2112 GIRPTGARKGVLE
+2112 GIVQPEIKSSKIRRGTNAVLLSE
-2125 LGAAKP
+2125 GDL
-2131 VHVTPQDVANIIST
+2131 ANIIK
-2145 LTDDQILVAEGM
+2145 V
-2157 QSFLSEEMA
+2157 LSEEEMKLA
-2166 EKGNRASMKVY
+2166 DALQGLTSGILAGYGNEASMTAY
-2177 GYKKFSE
+2177 GYKKFTGTD
-2184 ENYWPI
+2184 YWPI
-2190 RVDNNQTVTD
+2190 RTAKEGVHSSSENNQNNTRSIKNIGLSKPTVPH
-2200 VAKETAEKMVP
+2200 AS
-2211 QYGMT
+2211 
-2216 KQVTPGANNALFI
+2216 NALDIPGIFTTFSSHAGDMVDYAAWLVPMEDANRLFNYEYRDGQGNPTGRYVKGLLDRVGGAGSQEYWSRLMDNIQNGISAPMDDPMTRIAVKGI
-2229 GSIFDS
+2229 GSF
-2235 YAKHIT
+2235 K
-2241 EMSIYSAWLATWEDV
+2241 SAA
-2256 NRIHNF
+2256 
-2262 QFRNS
+2262 
-2267 EGARTGTVKEI
+2267 
-2278 VTKVFGKNGNGYI
+2278 
-2291 TNLLRDVSQGTKANA
+2291 
-2306 DTVFSIRGLTSAYK
+2306 
-2320 AASVGANLR
+2320 VGGNLR
-2329 VILQQPTAALR
+2329 VWLLQPTSLFR
-2340 ALDLIDPKY
+2340 ASFVLPAEDISRGLVKG
-2349 FLAGMARKGNWDRVK
+2349 ATKGNGWK
-2364 KWAPIAQWK
+2364 KALKYSPIAMRK
-2373 DWGYFEMDTGRAIKD
+2373 DNGGFDISNPRSMKEQLFDGR
-2388 VLLGTDSVL
+2388 
-2397 ERVKQATMWA
+2397 
-2407 AGKADSVTWSRIWNA
+2407 SRIRKFNDALSAPAGIADAWAWGKLWNA
-2422 CEAEIADKRP
+2422 CEWTTARRHKELRA
-2432 GLKKGSDE
+2432 GSE
-2440 FYLAVADRFNQ
+2440 AFYQKVNEMFTE

-2457 VVDSVLTRTQIMRSS
+2457 VVDGILQRSNIMRS
-2472 SDLNKMAASFMSEP
+2472 
-2486 SKVYNMMLRS
+2486 R
-2496 VYDLRAASDPAAR
+2496 
-2509 SAARKRVGR
+2509 
-2518 TSFALV
+2518 
-2524 ASFAANAIA
+2524 NAIA
-2533 QSLVDAARDD
+2533 QQATTFMGEPIMSLNMLLRAYDQFRYEQNPVKRGKAIKALGRASMALVLTSVASAVVQSFVDALRDD
-2543 DREKKYLERFV
+2543 DKDKKHLERMLSAFTGLTGEEES
-2554 AAYEKN
+2554 AWEKA
-2560 FIANFNP
+2560 IAVVLNGNLIGNLNP
-2567 AGYVPYL
+2567 IGQIPFA
-2574 RDIVSIIQGYD
+2574 RDILSQAQGYEVSRTDMEIFSDLVRATQTVIDSADGNGKRTRAYAVKELLSSAAKVFGTPVGNLTRDVWSIIRSFFIQTD
-2585 VSRMDM
+2585 N
-2591 DSISKAINSATNAY
+2591 ISLLYEMEKAIYNITNDGNRSRYVDILYRAY
-2605 KALSGG
+2605 RSGESD
-2611 GKKTVK
+2611 T
-2617 AAFAD
+2617 
-2622 LFAEFSR
+2622 
-2629 LLGVPVSNIK
+2629 
-2639 RDVQAV
+2639 
-2645 IMTTAI
+2645 
-2651 ETENYRLQYEIDRA
+2651 YES
-2665 LLNLNYA
+2665 
-2672 GNTALFMDTL
+2672 
-2682 YGAMK
+2682 
-2687 TNRADYEFIYSDLV
+2687 IYSDLV

-2760 DEQRKNTSDDIYQLI
+2760 EEQRKNTSDDIYQLI
-2775 MGTDRSA
+2775 METDRSA

>member
-1 MAGGFSR
+1 MASDFLTSLAKSKAQKIDQQFGPNAYGGTKFLTS
-8 MKQSVG
+8 STPA
-14 YVGAASPHT
+14 GAQAPASP
-23 QATQDTDTSPGAFSR
+23 
-38 MKEKVNTPRR
+38 
-48 SSSSKGSASRDWSF
+48 SRDWSF
-62 FEQGRGSSPARSE
+62 FEQERGSSSARSE
-75 SGTTSPKLG
+75 AGTASPKLG
-84 SIRIP
+84 SIRFP
-89 SINKTSSGQLDVDT
+89 SINKTASGNIRTSTLDRYAEKAAYDDNIQGLKSRLATLQEEKSRLEAGLALDMVAPVQNEIEQIQRILRYDGKEYDDNFFGQFGASYAQGRLSQDEAYGWNAYLGNPTPETKQYAENISSALREFQIRNKDALDEDAVLPAISQDLAGYLPQFVDQTKARVAGGAAGAAAGALIPVVGIPNGIRAGAIAGSSIDMYNLTRGYAFKALVDEGVDVDT
-103 LNQYAAQWE
+103 ARSLAGDEAFLSSILEAGDTMMDMATLGVNGIIKNAAKGSLKGFAKKGAEAAASVAGNKLKQILEKHGVRLIGGYLANVAGEAAQE
-112 ANHTT
+112 GAQQVVSIANRDR
-117 NGERFKKTV
+117 GV
-126 SGMGKTYL
+126 SG
-134 GSVVNAGGVAARV
+134 
-147 QQGIYSDMTEESIR
+147 
-161 GWESEIKNWT
+161 
-171 DSLNAWRADGSLT
+171 DGSGIPDLFFRSIGT
-184 KEEEEYLTGLIQENQ
+184 GADILTGKNPDGLDEVADAAAQGA
-199 KKIDIYQK
+199 KI
-207 AQEARSGASKSTY
+207 AAMMGGATI
-220 ALADKISA
+220 L
-228 SGTQDIEAAK
+228 GTQAVNRA
-238 NGLGTIG
+238 LGTIASSPEA
-245 RFVVDTGVAMGQLG
+245 VEDTVQTP
-259 IDIGAAAAT
+259 D
-268 GGSAML
+268 
-274 PMAVRSFGGGTQQA
+274 P
-288 RQEGADE
+288 EP
-295 GQAFLYGAASAVL
+295 AASASL
-308 EAATEQI
+308 EQTQA
-315 GNIGVN
+315 
-321 AKFFGKGALDDVMAG
+321 D
-336 MVTALENRARTTTGK
+336 
-351 AAMKLLGTS
+351 
-360 GMAFLSEGFEEFVSA
+360 
-375 IASPVLERV
+375 
-384 IYSDDPINVGEVL
+384 
-397 GDALYDFLVGGAVGG
+397 
-412 ISGAAHTATGMAI
+412 
-425 QKMRGIT
+425 
-432 NANDVVQEEPAQQI
+432 
-446 QDEEVQPE
+446 
-454 QQDQQPARE
+454 ARE

-495 LSSNRADEIRKSR
+495 LSSHRADEIRKSR

-541 KAAERNTQ
+541 KAAERNAQ
-549 NVVETIPTQAA
+549 NVVETIPTQATIDN
-560 VETATQEATEA
+560 TAQEAIES
-571 PVTPVTTMGTVD
+571 PVTPVISMGTVD

-612 INLVDRMAQESQVL
+612 INLVDRMAQDSQVL

-713 SLAKK
+713 ALAKK
-718 LGVTVVAEETIF
+718 LGVTVVAEESIF
-730 SPDGRKSGVNG
+730 SPDGRKSGANG

-751 LDAEDP
+751 LDANDP

-772 KSAKS
+772 QSAES

-784 AVQAMGEDEVRRVQ
+784 AVQAMGENEVRRVQ

-879 AGQEQADRGTIEVRY
+879 AGQEQADRGTMEVRY
-894 SEKDGVKNGR
+894 SVQNLTPEERSAILSYKSSESYKVNAKL
-904 AREETRGAFLQRA
+904 REGIALTDMEQAM
-917 TGEGYA
+917 
-923 IHEGKTAC
+923 
-931 VYGYRRVDRKSAGKN
+931 VD
-946 AGQIQAEVSHLG
+946 EL
-958 IEADIISGPILI
+958 
-970 NRNGTTVERQVPQ
+970 
-983 AVTIDRARILINKN
+983 DRALEKLPKVQGTVYRTLNFDDVLSPQEEYEDFIANHQAGFL
-997 SDLAPRNVAGHE
+997 VAY
-1009 AFHLWKSGVGR
+1009 K
-1020 NSYIETVED
+1020 
-1029 NIDFTSEAFRD
+1029 
-1040 YQSSIAY
+1040 AY
-1047 TLFGQDADL
+1047 TSASTKTDGYPLAD
-1056 SDEGQMARMREELL
+1056 GTK
-1070 AYISGDIHE
+1070 Y
-1079 GVNDDML
+1079 GVT
-1086 RPMFRDYD
+1086 
-1094 AVKIAW
+1094 
-1100 DNLVRK
+1100 
-1106 NGGMV
+1106 
-1111 YGDSSSSSR
+1111 
-1120 FSMKAS
+1120 
-1126 VDEMQEKYD
+1126 
-1135 SLSRRVQELSRK
+1135 
-1147 KAQLEKNP
+1147 LEI
-1155 EHEKFLEAVYSAKG
+1155 
-1169 DALDTAMEQYK
+1169 
-1180 KWADENGLSAV
+1180 
-1191 ASELEDLKRQSQD
+1191 
-1204 AFRNLERAKRDA
+1204 
-1216 LNEARADYRSK
+1216 
-1227 FDEAFSKKYAS
+1227 
-1238 KAARKF
+1238 
-1244 GTTSRFDLAGYLTV
+1244 TSRSARDLAGLGNNFESEALFPRRTV
-1258 NGSLLDFSQRQGYR
+1258 FDITRVTTDKSGHIRIYMEEVEIYGGNKHQGHDTQKR
-1272 VQDHREIAEILDFLP
+1272 GMAVRDLQKAHPAHTDLRDVPRTDTRGDHVR
-1287 DYAEYSDG
+1287 G
-1295 MIEFMNMGNIR
+1295 QN
-1306 LQSYGIDIAKAPNAK
+1306 LQESGTEGTSE
-1321 QRSMLR
+1321 Q
-1327 KFFNS
+1327 
-1332 LDGEVTVDFSRENG
+1332 EVT
-1346 NNDGSI
+1346 
-1352 DYPEGTRADKILRD
+1352 
-1366 IDSYFST
+1366 
-1373 GVVPEQSAVS
+1373 
-1383 MFHTRYSIKS
+1383 
-1393 TDSQGR
+1393 
-1399 KLTKE
+1399 
-1404 QQEYFRDSVIR
+1404 
-1415 DDKGHLMVMYHISDV
+1415 
-1430 DNISVFQSGNSAGII
+1430 
-1445 YFSKSIR
+1445 
-1452 DARKAARGS
+1452 
-1461 RSIYVCYLNIK
+1461 
-1472 NPVNTENNPFYWYE
+1472 
-1486 AEDSLRVAN
+1486 
-1495 WKREGYDGV
+1495 
-1504 YVKDESGVS
+1504 
-1513 VAVFYPG
+1513 
-1520 QIKETENLNPTNTTD
+1520 
-1535 IRFSLRQENQ
+1535 RFSLKQENQ
-1545 RLRELNQYLRD
+1545 RLQELNQYLRE

-1614 WTEVSHRAKEIAQDI
+1614 WTEVSRRAKEIAQDI

-1643 YADVRSYVKQQ
+1643 YADVRAYVKKQ

-1807 AVAEQRE
+1807 AVSEQRE

-1828 SKEAATRDRREAA
+1828 GKEAATRDRREAA

-1855 QLLLRPSDKSHVPE
+1855 HLLTSNSDKAHVPD

-1880 SINLESQYTVDPK
+1880 AINLESQYTVDPK

-2031 GDPGDAIFHMMR
+2031 GDPGDAIFRMMR

-2278 VTKVFGKNGNGYI
+2278 VSKVFGKNGNGYI

-2349 FLAGMARKGNWDRVK
+2349 FLAGMAKKGNWDRVK

-2407 AGKADSVTWSRIWNA
+2407 AGKADSVTWARLWNA

-2440 FYLAVADRFNQ
+2440 FYRAVADRFNQ

-2518 TSFALV
+2518 TSFTLV

-2639 RDVQAV
+2639 RDVQSV

-2710 ASGMESRMKEDQGV
+2710 ASGMESRMKADQGV
-2724 TSVSDLEQRYLPPDK
+2724 TSISDLEQRYLPPDK

-2760 DEQRKNTSDDIYQLI
+2760 EEQRKNASDDIYQLI